1 MKRRRAASCDVVES
15 TESGEQQSES
25 GFWAK
30 IHRRVHELLC
40 PAVHELLR
48 PAAVG
53 IAARPSSL
61 LPDRGSE
68 AEDFARQACE
78 AGDFSKTTALHAL
91 RLAKIPWN
99 SSRKNVLPGD
109 VPAVEGMICG
119 LYVYGGTMGISTATQ
134 RSPWLVRLLA
144 GLAQAEHPGFPFTS
158 IQVNKN
164 YAARPHVDKNNL
176 GVSLILGLGDYSEG
190 QLWVHDETGSV
201 DLTVEEDIT
210 SSGRS
215 YRKGRTYRGQE
226 LDIRDQWAVFDGNR
240 LHAVRPFTGER
251 FSLVFFTC
259 GRVSQVPTQLQ
270 TALSTAGFNFDW
282 SNPRLQEQLVE
293 ALEEKERSRR
303 KLGEKRKHELLQQ
316 KELTLGH
323 CQARTWNKGWG
334 GCCSN
339 LCAPDAGDF
348 CAAHGRS
355 WKTHGRIDGPI
366 PEAKEKE
373 MLKWQLALLER
384 GLLPP
389 APLPAGA
396 KLLVQC

>member
-270 TALSTAGFNFDW
+270 TALRHWRRKSEVEGSSVRNANTSFSSRRNSPLATAKPELGTRAGAAAAQTCVPLMQATSAQPMAAAGRPMAASTAPYLR
-282 SNPRLQEQLVE
+282 PR
-293 ALEEKERSRR
+293 KRR
-303 KLGEKRKHELLQQ
+303 
-316 KELTLGH
+316 
-323 CQARTWNKGWG
+323 C
-334 GCCSN
+334 
-339 LCAPDAGDF
+339 
-348 CAAHGRS
+348 
-355 WKTHGRIDGPI
+355 
-366 PEAKEKE
+366 
-373 MLKWQLALLER
+373 
-384 GLLPP
+384 
-389 APLPAGA
+389 
-396 KLLVQC
+396 